1 MNNVIELNRF
11 KKKQLNQGVKGYSGV
26 ALPSLSR

>member
-11 KKKQLNQGVKGYSGV
+11 KKKQLNKTVKGYSRV
-26 ALPSLSR
+26 ALQSLFR